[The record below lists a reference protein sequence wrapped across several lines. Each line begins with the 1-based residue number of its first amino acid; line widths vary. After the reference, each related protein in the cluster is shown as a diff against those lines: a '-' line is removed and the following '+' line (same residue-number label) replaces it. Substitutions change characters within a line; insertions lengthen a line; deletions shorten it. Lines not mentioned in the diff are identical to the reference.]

1 MIPWLLVAEVISITG
16 EPLSKLI
23 NKMAVAF
30 PSSGEINFK
39 VSNPKLA
46 IKKVMAKYAKQAMH
60 QDTTDGISLNFEN
73 WRFNIRV
80 SNTEP
85 LIRLNIESRGNRYLI
100 QKHLDEIKAIL
111 IS

>member
-1 MIPWLLVAEVISITG
+1 
-16 EPLSKLI
+16 
-23 NKMAVAF
+23 
-30 PSSGEINFK
+30 
-39 VSNPKLA
+39 
-46 IKKVMAKYAKQAMH
+46 MH

-85 LIRLNIESRGNRYLI
+85 LIRLNIESRGNPHLI